1 MAPESP
7 TTLASNAA
15 EFTVSEISGAIK
27 RSVEDNFGYVR
38 VRGEISGYR
47 GPHSSGHAYFSLKDE
62 RARLE
67 AVVWRGSFAKLKFK
81 PEEGMEVIATG
92 RITTFPGASK
102 YQIVID
108 AIEPAGAGA
117 LMALLEARRKA
128 FTEEGLFDADRK
140 VKPPFLPRVIGVVT
154 SPTGAV
160 IRDILHR
167 LTDRFPVH
175 VLVWPVRV
183 QGEESAGEVAAAV
196 AGFNALAPGGRIPR
210 PDVLIVARGGGSL
223 EDLWGFNDEKVV
235 RAVAASTI
243 PVISAVGHET
253 DTTLIDFVAD
263 IRAPTPT
270 AAAEL
275 AVPVRSEL
283 IAVVDDR
290 ARRHF
295 AALRRLL
302 DGRRSELRA
311 LSRALPGPADLVAP
325 SRQRFDLASTRLSNA
340 LSAAASAHRLSL
352 QKSSARLRPSLL
364 SLPVR
369 RARQTLDTLHLRS
382 GQRLRIE
389 TQRARRQFTQCG
401 ERLTPAILVRSA
413 LAHRKTLDE
422 AAGRLSPL
430 YRRSVAGRRDR
441 LDAAWKLV
449 EALSHQGVLARGFV
463 LVRDDRG
470 KAVTRAGQ
478 VGSGAALTLT
488 FADGDVGAVAA
499 GTAAAR
505 PAPKPK
511 RSGPKDPGGQGQL
524 L

>member
-7 TTLASNAA
+7 TTLASNAG
-15 EFTVSEISGAIK
+15 EYTVSEISGALK
-27 RSVEDNFGYVR
+27 RTVEDAFGFVR

-47 GPHSSGHAYFSLKDE
+47 GPHSSGHCYFSLKDE
-62 RARLE
+62 RARIE

-102 YQIVID
+102 YQIVIE

-128 FTEEGLFDADRK
+128 FTEEGLFDAGRK
-140 VKPPFLPRVIGVVT
+140 VRPPFLPRVIGVVT

-183 QGEESAGEVAAAV
+183 QGEESAAEVAAAV
-196 AGFNALAPGGRIPR
+196 AGFNALTPDGRIPR

-270 AAAEL
+270 AAAEI

-283 IAVVDDR
+283 LAIVDDR

-302 DGRRSELRA
+302 DARRAEMRA
-311 LSRALPGPADLVAP
+311 LSRAMPGPTDLVAP

-340 LSAAASAHRLSL
+340 LSAAIATHRLSL
-352 QKSSARLRPSLL
+352 QKSSGRLRPWVLA
-364 SLPVR
+364 LP
-369 RARQTLDTLHLRS
+369 AR
-382 GQRLRIE
+382 
-389 TQRARRQFTQCG
+389 RRQFAQCG
-401 ERLTPAILVRSA
+401 KRLTPAILVRA
-413 LAHRKTLDE
+413 AQAHRKDLDE
-422 AAGRLSPL
+422 AASRLPPL
-430 YRRSVAGRRDR
+430 YRRSVAGRRER
-441 LDAAWKLV
+441 LDGAWKLI

-463 LVRDDRG
+463 LVRDGRG

-478 VGSGAALTLT
+478 VASGEALTLT
-488 FADGDVGAVAA
+488 FADGDVGAVVA
-499 GTAAAR
+499 GPAAAR

>member
-7 TTLASNAA
+7 TTIATNAA
-15 EFTVSEISGAIK
+15 EFTVSEIAGAIK
-27 RSVEDNFGYVR
+27 RSVEDQFGYVR
-38 VRGEISGYR
+38 VRGEVSGYR
-47 GPHSSGHAYFSLKDE
+47 GPHSSGHCYFSLKDE

-67 AVVWRGSFAKLKFK
+67 AVVWRGTFSKLKFK

-117 LMALLEARRKA
+117 LMALLEARRKQFA
-128 FTEEGLFDADRK
+128 EEGLFDADRK
-140 VKPPFLPRVIGVVT
+140 VRPPFLPRVIGVVT

-196 AGFNALAPGGRIPR
+196 AGFNALAPGGTIPR

-263 IRAPTPT
+263 MRAPTPT
-270 AAAEL
+270 AAAEI

-283 IAVVDDR
+283 LAIVDDR
-290 ARRHF
+290 SRRHF

-302 DGRRSELRA
+302 EGRRSEVRA
-311 LSRALPGPADLVAP
+311 LARALPGPADLVAP
-325 SRQRFDLASTRLSNA
+325 SRQRFDLATARLGHA
-340 LSAAASAHRLSL
+340 LARATASHRRRLDGA
-352 QKSSARLRPSLL
+352 SARLRPASLDQAVKRQRR
-364 SLPVR
+364 SL
-369 RARQTLDTLHLRS
+369 QDLHLRA
-382 GQRLRIE
+382 GQRLVLE
-389 TQRARRQFTQCG
+389 TRRARRQFQQCG
-401 ERLTPAILVRSA
+401 ERLTPATLTRAATAQRKA
-413 LAHRKTLDE
+413 LDDVAR
-422 AAGRLSPL
+422 RLEPC
-430 YRRSVAGRRDR
+430 YRRTTGTRRDR

-449 EALSHQGVLARGFV
+449 EALSHQGVLARGFA
-463 LVRDDRG
+463 LVRDDKGR
-470 KAVTRAGQ
+470 AVTQAGLVAPGQ
-478 VGSGAALTLT
+478 ALTLT
-488 FADGDVGAVAA
+488 FADGDVGAVVSGGGA
-499 GTAAAR
+499 GR
-505 PAPKPK
+505 PQPKPK
-511 RSGPKDPGGQGQL
+511 RSGPKDPGDQGQL